1 MDEKHAWV
9 YSLSM
14 GKTYDIA
21 IVGAGAV
28 GSTLAFALAKQGYRI
43 ALLDGQTPWF
53 EPYSPERV
61 IALSEGSKRYLE
73 SLDVWDAVLANGA
86 GWIKHIEVSEPNNI
100 GAVDMSHQELD
111 SEALGYVLEIR
122 HVVAPI
128 HQALSEYAKQVDMI
142 YPAQCLSIYQNETGA
157 SLQIKTE
164 SGEQT
169 IQTSLLV
176 GADGTNSFVRKQA
189 GILTSGWEHNRIGL
203 VASVSTG
210 NGHGDTA
217 YECFRE
223 EGPLALLPLADGRF
237 SIVWSVAPKTAMELL
252 KLDDAGFLNML
263 KIEAGDAI
271 TQQVGGFKAMGN
283 RASFPLEL
291 RIAKQF
297 AKNNVVLLGNA
308 AHTIHPIAGQGMN
321 LGLRDVAVLAD
332 ILSQSW
338 AKADLSKP
346 LIGQTYAERRRLDTL
361 AVAGF
366 TEGVLEAFAAPVS
379 SLSPKRWLRG
389 TGLNT
394 MATMPALKHLLLE
407 QAAGIGQLKG
417 LSS

>member
-1 MDEKHAWV
+1 MN
-9 YSLSM
+9 
-14 GKTYDIA
+14 KTYDVM
-21 IVGAGAV
+21 IVGAGV
-28 GSTLAFALAKQGYRI
+28 IGSALALALSKQGYSI
-43 ALLDGQTPWF
+43 ALLDIQSPSFAPTN
-53 EPYSPERV
+53 PERV

-73 SLDVWDAVLANGA
+73 SLDVWDAVLAHGA
-86 GWIKHIEVSEPNNI
+86 GWIKHIAVREPNNI
-100 GAVDMSHQELD
+100 GVLDMSHQELD
-111 SEALGYVLEIR
+111 SDALGYVLEIR
-122 HVVAPI
+122 HVVEPL
-128 HQALSEYAKQVDMI
+128 HQALAQYFEQVDMI
-142 YPAQCLSIYQNETGA
+142 FPAQCLAINQDEAGV
-157 SLQIKTE
+157 SLHIKTK

-169 IQTSLLV
+169 LQASLLV

-189 GILTSGWEHNRIGL
+189 GILTSGWDHNRMGL
-203 VASVSTG
+203 VASVSAG
-210 NGHGDTA
+210 YGHGDTA

-263 KIEAGDAI
+263 KTEAGDAI
-271 TQQVGGFKAMGN
+271 TQQVGGFKAVGK

-297 AKNNVVLLGNA
+297 AKANVVLLGNA

-332 ILSQSW
+332 VLAQVW
-338 AKADLSKP
+338 AKGDLRKS

-366 TEGVLEAFAAPVS
+366 TEAVLEAFATPAS

-394 MATMPALKHLLLE
+394 METMPALKHLLLE
-407 QAAGIGQLKG
+407 QAAGLGQIKG
-417 LSS
+417 LSL